1 MSAPGAPPLFDLRGK
16 RVFVAGHGGMA
27 GAAILRRLAS
37 EGCELLTAGRDEL
50 DLRDQAATEAW
61 FMTEG
66 PEAVFLAAGRVGGI
80 HANAAYPADFI
91 LDNTA
96 IALNVMRA
104 ALRAKVRKLLYLG
117 SSCIYPRVAPQPMT
131 EDVLLG
137 GPLEPTNEWY
147 AIAKIAGVKMVQA
160 CRRQYGADFISVI
173 PTNLYGPGDNYHSEN
188 SHVAAALLRR
198 FHEAQVS
205 GAAEVA
211 VWGSGA
217 PLREFLAADDLGDA
231 CVFVMK
237 HYSGET
243 PINIGSGEE
252 VSIARLAHL
261 IGEVV
266 GYSGGIVFD
275 RTRPDGAPRKR
286 LDCSRLTALGW
297 RARTPLAEGLRR
309 AYADFIADFSAGSG
323 RLRQR

>member
-131 EDVLLG
+131 EDALLG